1 MLAQIVIN
9 KYRYHLPEYRQARQ
23 YADLGLKL
31 PTSTLNGWVH
41 AMAYRLELVY
51 KVLRDDVRNSDYL
64 QIDEVSCRIADSPG
78 KSRKGLA
85 SFTL

>member
-1 MLAQIVIN
+1 MLAQIVFD

-41 AMAYRLELVY
+41 AVASRLGPVY
-51 KVLRDDVRNSDYL
+51 EALRDDVRNSDYL
-64 QIDEVSCRIADSPG
+64 QIDVVPG
-78 KSRKGLA
+78 A
-85 SFTL
+85 